1 MADINNVT
9 LTGRITKDLELQQS
23 QAGKSYC
30 KFSIAVNGMKKDE
43 TDILNCIA
51 WEKTAEIL
59 CQYSA
64 KGSQIGVTGRIKTG
78 SYDNKG
84 KKVYTT
90 DIIVNSIT
98 LLGSKKE
105 EKSNSNTETP
115 DNYPF

>member
-43 TDILNCIA
+43 TDFLNCIA

-78 SYDNKG
+78 SYDNK
-84 KKVYTT
+84 
-90 DIIVNSIT
+90 
-98 LLGSKKE
+98 
-105 EKSNSNTETP
+105 
-115 DNYPF
+115 